1 MLISL
6 NWINELLKIEDIKLE
21 ELVEKLTLGGFEVEE
36 TFELLIGRKKETILE
51 ISATANRADSISAK
65 GIAKEIGALT
75 DQELFHNSYGLGKF
89 EPEIKLQECFTN
101 FQILDNHDCSTF
113 ILITA
118 ENIDTLISPKWMQQK
133 LLSAGIE
140 PQNNLSDFQNFLIL
154 ETGFPFEFYDLD
166 KIKAKLNKLNLK
178 FALAKVDNETL
189 LSSVNNE
196 TYALKNNILVL
207 KEDNTILSV
216 AGLIANGNFCCD
228 QITKSILIEGSIF
241 SSKKIRQMSRSLGV
255 RTERSAR
262 YEKGLNNSKYNE
274 SICRLLN
281 LLRINNTNIKYEIN
295 SIGQTANKLSQS
307 IFLNYKNVLE
317 ILGPTKNDLN
327 DQLSDITPKQI
338 STYLERLNFV
348 FEFEAQT
355 NSWNVVIP
363 NSRKEDI
370 SREIDLIEEIAR
382 LHGFNNF
389 VSYLPIIKEIGIED
403 FGYQSR
409 KKLIT
414 CFLSEGLNELIQYSL
429 VKKQINQQDPIKLVN
444 PLISDCST
452 LRRSLLPSITE
463 TISENLKQGNRNI
476 EGFEFGHVFFT
487 NTKNEFYEKEYVSGN
502 FGNIETKI
510 TWSDSPA
517 SLSWFEAKGKLEEI
531 FKKLNIALYWTNS
544 ITELYEE
551 ILHPYRTAEFYL
563 LNGNPLGIF
572 GQIHPILAKQLNISN
587 EVYLFEFNFECL
599 KNELKN
605 NLLPLSKNYSTYPKI
620 IKDLS
625 FIVSLDVS
633 FEEIKTLILR
643 NGTNVLTHVNL
654 LDKYQGNSI
663 PSNYTSLCIQLVFQ
677 STSRTLQNEEIENI
691 INSLKSTLIKQ
702 YQIIQRV

>member
-1 MLISL
+1 MKDS
-6 NWINELLKIEDIKLE
+6 N
-21 ELVEKLTLGGFEVEE
+21 LVMF
-36 TFELLIGRKKETILE
+36 
-51 ISATANRADSISAK
+51 
-65 GIAKEIGALT
+65 
-75 DQELFHNSYGLGKF
+75 
-89 EPEIKLQECFTN
+89 
-101 FQILDNHDCSTF
+101 
-113 ILITA
+113 
-118 ENIDTLISPKWMQQK
+118 
-133 LLSAGIE
+133 
-140 PQNNLSDFQNFLIL
+140 
-154 ETGFPFEFYDLD
+154 
-166 KIKAKLNKLNLK
+166 
-178 FALAKVDNETL
+178 
-189 LSSVNNE
+189 
-196 TYALKNNILVL
+196 
-207 KEDNTILSV
+207 
-216 AGLIANGNFCCD
+216 
-228 QITKSILIEGSIF
+228 
-241 SSKKIRQMSRSLGV
+241 
-255 RTERSAR
+255 
-262 YEKGLNNSKYNE
+262 
-274 SICRLLN
+274 
-281 LLRINNTNIKYEIN
+281 
-295 SIGQTANKLSQS
+295 
-307 IFLNYKNVLE
+307 
-317 ILGPTKNDLN
+317 
-327 DQLSDITPKQI
+327 
-338 STYLERLNFV
+338 
-348 FEFEAQT
+348 
-355 NSWNVVIP
+355 
-363 NSRKEDI
+363 
-370 SREIDLIEEIAR
+370 
-382 LHGFNNF
+382 
-389 VSYLPIIKEIGIED
+389 
-403 FGYQSR
+403 
-409 KKLIT
+409 
-414 CFLSEGLNELIQYSL
+414 
-429 VKKQINQQDPIKLVN
+429 
-444 PLISDCST
+444 
-452 LRRSLLPSITE
+452 
-463 TISENLKQGNRNI
+463 
-476 EGFEFGHVFFT
+476 FFT